1 MGMNSR
7 ISGYSIGPEALTN
20 VSSVNANLIKCLAL
34 NFLMINSIL
43 GQRHEF
49 LELDLQGKH
58 SSDVLFKLGVV
69 LLFEHFELLKS
80 LV

>member
-7 ISGYSIGPEALTN
+7 ISGYSIGPKALTN
-20 VSSVNANLIKCLAL
+20 VSSVNADLIKCLAL

-49 LELDLQGKH
+49 LELDL
-58 SSDVLFKLGVV
+58 
-69 LLFEHFELLKS
+69 
-80 LV
+80 